1 MNALKIHILEKSNS
15 TIPIQLDALHEI
27 YNCTLTVNIIQN
39 FPTDET
45 LPYRLEKIERINWNI
60 INDNDW
66 DGNFEKLLLGVIR
79 VSTKKAVYDSF
90 FKSHKITEDNYF
102 TLFHPSSIISKQ
114 NEIGAGVF
122 IGPGSI
128 IAPYVTLGNLVSI
141 NRNVS
146 IGHHVDIGKFST
158 INPGCNIGGRSKI
171 GEYTTIGMG
180 ANIFDGIDVGK
191 NTIIGAG
198 SVVTK
203 SVPDNVVAY
212 GVPARIIKDNYK

>member
-1 MNALKIHILEKSNS
+1 LKIHILGKSNS
-15 TIPIQLDALHEI
+15 TISVQLDALYES
-27 YNCTLTVNIIQN
+27 YNCTFTVNIIQN
-39 FPTDET
+39 ISVDET
-45 LPYRLEKIERINWNI
+45 PPYRLEKVDRFNCNI

-79 VSTKKAVYDSF
+79 VSTKIAVCDSF
-90 FKSHKITEDNYF
+90 FKSHKIRENDYF

-114 NEIGAGVF
+114 NEIGSGVF

-146 IGHHVDIGKFST
+146 IGHHVEIGKFST
-158 INPGCNIGGRSKI
+158 LNPGCNIGGMSKI
-171 GEYTTIGMG
+171 GECTTIGMG
-180 ANIFDGIDVGK
+180 ANIFDGVNVGK
-191 NTIIGAG
+191 NTIIGVG

-203 SVPDNVVAY
+203 SIPDNVVAF
-212 GVPARIIKDNYK
+212 GVPACVIKENYK